1 MALPKLGIPY
11 YTLELIS
18 GKTIQYRPFT
28 VREEKALLLANESKD
43 KSGVSNAI
51 RNTLN
56 ACIKTEEGEEKI
68 LVENLPMFDVEL
80 LFLHIRMASVGEMS
94 EFNYTCSE
102 CDDSPIVKT
111 KLDLREI
118 VVENRDV
125 VNNNK
130 IMLNDDIGVEMRYPP
145 FKVFMNKNN
154 QQTNNTVVA
163 IDMIGD
169 CIVSVFDKNQVYTRK
184 DFTDSEIKEF
194 VDSLTQDQ
202 LKKIN
207 SFFETMPKLT
217 YNMKVNCPC
226 GILSERKLE
235 GIADFFS

>member
-56 ACIKTEEGEEKI
+56 ACIKTEEGEEKV

-102 CDDSPIVKT
+102 CEGSPVVKT
-111 KLDLREI
+111 KLDLRQI
-118 VVENRDV
+118 KVENRDV
-125 VNNNK
+125 VRDNK
-130 IMLNDDIGVEMRYPP
+130 IMLNDDVGVE
-145 FKVFMNKNN
+145 
-154 QQTNNTVVA
+154 
-163 IDMIGD
+163 
-169 CIVSVFDKNQVYTRK
+169 
-184 DFTDSEIKEF
+184 
-194 VDSLTQDQ
+194 
-202 LKKIN
+202 
-207 SFFETMPKLT
+207 
-217 YNMKVNCPC
+217 
-226 GILSERKLE
+226 
-235 GIADFFS
+235 

>member
-56 ACIKTEEGEEKI
+56 ACIKTEEGEEKV

-102 CDDSPIVKT
+102 CEGPPSVKN
-111 KLDLREI
+111 KLELRQI
-118 VVENRDV
+118 KVENRDV
-125 VNNNK
+125 VRDNK
-130 IMLNDDIGVEMRYPP
+130 IMLNDDVGVELRYPS
-145 FKVFMNKNN
+145 FKVLTNKNGIN
-154 QQTNNTVVA
+154 PNSAINA

-169 CIVSVFDKNQVYTRK
+169 CIVSVYDKNQVYTRK
-184 DFTDSEIKEF
+184 DFTELEIKDF
-194 VDSLTQDQ
+194 VDSLTQEQ

-207 SFFETMPKLT
+207 GFFETMPKLT
-217 YNMKVNCPC
+217 YNVRVDCPC
-226 GILSERKLE
+226 GMVSERKLE